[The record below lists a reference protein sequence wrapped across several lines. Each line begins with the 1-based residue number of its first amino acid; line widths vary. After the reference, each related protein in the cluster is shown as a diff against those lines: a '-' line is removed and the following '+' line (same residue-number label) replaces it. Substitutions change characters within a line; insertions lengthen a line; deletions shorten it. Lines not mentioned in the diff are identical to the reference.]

1 MIHFKIKP
9 EIRGRR
15 HGMAMI
21 YILVSMVAMLGF
33 CSFAV
38 DLGRVQTA
46 KTEIRR
52 GADAAARVA
61 AAYLSQQSASSSS
74 GPVQAQAELI
84 AMKNNVDG
92 SPLILT
98 NSQVLI
104 GTWDTTRTPAV
115 FVKGGTP
122 NPLNG
127 IYSAVQ
133 VSAVRQIPL
142 LFGSILGARNCDVT
156 AVSTAALVSIQ
167 KPVTQFVSAHGN
179 PWLSGAL
186 AGTLASQPD
195 HGYSDAAHPWK
206 YDVAGN
212 SGTFSSSGK
221 PEYTSTSKVE
231 STDYANGEP
240 FGSPTEFVLN
250 VDPGSVIQISVP
262 LDENNLAVNSGY
274 YNGQNKPSYEANG
287 SNNGSYAIYSDD
299 GANPSL
305 PQGSITTSGSEHG
318 ISNIA
323 APINSMIGVFLDD
336 NVPDHDGSVPAG
348 QDFST
353 QSGRDYNSIEP
364 DLRQSFYVG
373 AGQTSLGDQQTI
385 VVPAGATR
393 LFLGTMD
400 GHEWS
405 NNLGGFSA
413 TISQFEIE
421 LVH

>member
-1 MIHFKIKP
+1 MIHSTKKRA
-9 EIRGRR
+9 IRSRR
-15 HGMAMI
+15 RGTAMI
-21 YILVSMVAMLGF
+21 YIMVSLVAMLGF

-61 AAYLSQQSASSSS
+61 AAYLSQESPTATS
-74 GPVQAQAELI
+74 GPVQTNAE
-84 AMKNNVDG
+84 AMARQNKVDG
-92 SPLILT
+92 SPLLLSDS
-98 NSQVLI
+98 NVVI
-104 GTWDTTRTPAV
+104 GSWDTTHTPPL
-115 FVKGGTP
+115 FTKGGTP
-122 NPLNG
+122 NPSAG

-133 VSAVRQIPL
+133 ISAVRQIPL
-142 LFGSILGARNCDVT
+142 LFGSILGARNCNVT
-156 AVSTAALVSIQ
+156 ATSTAALVSIQ

-179 PWLSGAL
+179 PWLAGAL
-186 AGTLASQPD
+186 PGTTASQPD

-212 SGTFSSSGK
+212 PGTFSTNGK
-221 PEYTSTSKVE
+221 PEFTNSSKIE
-231 STDYANGEP
+231 STDFATGEP
-240 FGSPTEFVLN
+240 YGSPSEFVLD
-250 VDPGSVIQISVP
+250 VQPGSVIQITVP
-262 LDENNLAVNSGY
+262 LDSSNTAVNSGY
-274 YNGQNKPSYEANG
+274 YNGASKPSYEADG
-287 SNNGSYAIYSDD
+287 SNNGSYAVYSDD
-299 GANPSL
+299 GANPTL
-305 PQGSITTSGSEHG
+305 PQGSVTTSGSEHG

-323 APINSMIGVFLDD
+323 APINSMIGVFLDG

-348 QDFST
+348 KDFST
-353 QSGRDYNSIEP
+353 QSKHDYSSIEP

-385 VVPAGATR
+385 IVPSGATR

-405 NNLGGFSA
+405 NNQGGFTA

>member
-1 MIHFKIKP
+1 MIHSTKK
-9 EIRGRR
+9 RKNHARR
-15 HGMAMI
+15 RGMAMI
-21 YILVSMVAMLGF
+21 YILVTLVAMLGF

-61 AAYLSQQSASSSS
+61 AAYLNQQQKGSTH
-74 GPVQAQAELI
+74 GPVQTQAEAI
-84 AMKNNVDG
+84 AFDNKVDG
-92 SPLILT
+92 TPLVLADSDILVG
-98 NSQVLI
+98 S
-104 GTWDTTRTPAV
+104 WDTTRTPPV
-115 FVKGGTP
+115 FTKGGSP
-122 NPLNG
+122 DPLNG

-133 VSAVRQIPL
+133 VSTVRQIPL
-142 LFGSILGARNCDVT
+142 LFGSILGARTCNVT
-156 AVSTAALVSIQ
+156 AKSTAALVSIQ

-179 PWLSGAL
+179 PWLAGAP
-186 AGTLASQPD
+186 AGTTASQPD
-195 HGYSDAAHPWK
+195 RGYSSAAHPWR

-212 SGTFSSSGK
+212 SGTYSSSGK
-221 PEYTSTSKVE
+221 PQFTDGAKIA
-231 STDYANGEP
+231 STDYATGEP
-240 FGSPTEFVLN
+240 YGSPTEFDLAVE
-250 VDPGSVIQISVP
+250 PGSVIQISVP
-262 LDENNLAVNSGY
+262 LNSQNLAINSGY
-274 YNGQNKPSYEANG
+274 YNGANKPSYEADG

-305 PQGSITTSGSEHG
+305 PQGSITTNGSEHG

-323 APINSMIGVFLDD
+323 APINSIVGVFLNDT
-336 NVPDHDGSVPAG
+336 VPDKDGSVPAG
-348 QDFST
+348 KDFST
-353 QSGRDYNSIEP
+353 QTDRDYKSFEP

-385 VVPAGATR
+385 LVPAGATR

-405 NNLGGFSA
+405 NNLGGFDA

>member
-1 MIHFKIKP
+1 
-9 EIRGRR
+9 
-15 HGMAMI
+15 MAMI
-21 YILVSMVAMLGF
+21 YVMVSLVAMLGF

-61 AAYLSQQSASSSS
+61 AAYLSQQTDGSTS
-74 GPVQAQAELI
+74 GPVQTNAEAI
-84 AMKNNVDG
+84 ARSNKVDG
-92 SPLILT
+92 SPL
-98 NSQVLI
+98 VLADSDVVI
-104 GTWDTTRTPAV
+104 GSWDTTRTPPV
-115 FVKGGTP
+115 FTKAGSP
-122 NPLNG
+122 DPLNG

-133 VSAVRQIPL
+133 VSTVRQIPL
-142 LFGSILGARNCDVT
+142 LFGSIVGARTCNVT
-156 AVSTAALVSIQ
+156 AKSTAALVAIQ

-179 PWLSGAL
+179 PWLAGAL
-186 AGTLASQPD
+186 PGTTASQPD

-212 SGTFSSSGK
+212 AGTYNSAGH
-221 PEYTSTSKVE
+221 PEFTDSTKLE
-231 STDYANGEP
+231 ATDFASGEP
-240 FGSPTEFVLN
+240 YGSPTEFVLA
-250 VDPGSVIQISVP
+250 VDPGSVIQINVP
-262 LDENNLAVNSGY
+262 LNSNNLAVNSGY
-274 YNGQNKPSYEANG
+274 YNGANKPSTEADG

-299 GANPSL
+299 GANPTL
-305 PQGSITTSGSEHG
+305 PQGSVTTSGTEHG

-348 QDFST
+348 KDFST
-353 QSGRDYNSIEP
+353 QTDRDYSSYEP
-364 DLRQSFYVG
+364 DLRQAFYVG
-373 AGQTSLGDQQTI
+373 AGQTSTGDQQTLI
-385 VVPAGATR
+385 VPPGATR